1 MPGFLIQQGATVMCA
16 HGGQATPLIPN
27 PAVTLQGM
35 PSCVLAGAWIVA
47 GCPGIVA
54 SGILPCV
61 SVQWLTGTTR
71 VSSNGQPLL
80 MQASTACSLSNGT
93 PLLPALVTQTR
104 VSAI

>member
-16 HGGQATPLIPN
+16 HGGQAAPLAPN

-35 PSCVLAGAWIVA
+35 PSCVLTGSWLVA

-54 SGILPCV
+54 AAIAPCV

-80 MQASTACSLSNGT
+80 MQSSTALSLSNGA